1 MTLNK
6 IRRVV
11 AFLLLGVGIV
21 YIVLFI
27 QAYFSTISEGFQVGT
42 SCQLTSI
49 GGRNTYLCP
58 DDNSAYLLVA
68 LGTTTPVCYTDRNIN
83 YSTIYDSG
91 TGQNIK
97 FSTAIGSVGYTCY
110 DINGEP
116 QFDSTRGVYL
126 PFNPIIDNDSM
137 PNNGINDY
145 NIGANTF
152 ISGYNSFG
160 SAYKNTDDL
169 RSTVS
174 TLGLVNIK
182 SVQSRLQTLS
192 TGYCATGLTIHT
204 NANACGAITSA
215 LNTTGSIINDN
226 SDTSLSFINS
236 TLYKSASTIKY
247 NFYNKFMQSFYTNP
261 TVFISSP
268 RVAEYMGNK

>member
-27 QAYFSTISEGFQVGT
+27 QAYFSTISEGFQLGT
-42 SCQLTSI
+42 TCQTKLI

-58 DDNSAYLLVA
+58 DSNSAYLLVA
-68 LGTTTPVCYTDRNIN
+68 AGEKTPVCYTDSNIN
-83 YSTIYDSG
+83 YSTS
-91 TGQNIK
+91 
-97 FSTAIGSVGYTCY
+97 IGSIGYTCY
-110 DINGEP
+110 DINGDP
-116 QFDSTRGVYL
+116 QFDSTRGVYV
-126 PFNPIIDNDSM
+126 PFNPITDNDPM
-137 PNNGINDY
+137 PENGINDY
-145 NIGANTF
+145 NIGATSF

-160 SAYKNTDDL
+160 AAYNNTNNM

-182 SVQSRLQTLS
+182 SVQARLQTLS
-192 TGYCATGLTIHT
+192 NTYCIPGATIA
-204 NANACGAITSA
+204 NNNACTSITSA
-215 LNTTGSIINDN
+215 LNTTGTIINDN
-226 SDTSLSFINS
+226 SINSLSFINS
-236 TLYKSASTIKY
+236 TLQQSASTIKY
-247 NFYNKFMQSFYTNP
+247 NFYNNFMQSFYTNP
-261 TVFISSP
+261 TTFISSP